1 MSTGRKFRAIPGSD
15 WLLSTEDCVSC
26 PECAFT
32 FDAMHT
38 TQDGADYDCPACGE
52 NELAAR
58 EFALRAALATAD
70 QASSALLA
78 ERDEA
83 EARAVRA
90 EAALKEIAENGCRC
104 DLNPTRMIHRDNEAW
119 MTADTFWTRYLGSAD
134 ASVRSRA
141 RAALAGQEGKP

>member
-1 MSTGRKFRAIPGSD
+1 MSTGRKFRAIPGSA

-26 PECAFT
+26 PDCAFT

-38 TQDGADYDCPACGE
+38 TQDGGGYDCPACGE

-83 EARAVRA
+83 VARAVRA
-90 EAALKEIAENGCRC
+90 EAVVEAQRQMIAAYFGQGGTEEQWAAYDRACEAL
-104 DLNPTRMIHRDNEAW
+104 EAY
-119 MTADTFWTRYLGSAD
+119 D
-134 ASVRSRA
+134 
-141 RAALAGQEGKP
+141 AGQEGKP